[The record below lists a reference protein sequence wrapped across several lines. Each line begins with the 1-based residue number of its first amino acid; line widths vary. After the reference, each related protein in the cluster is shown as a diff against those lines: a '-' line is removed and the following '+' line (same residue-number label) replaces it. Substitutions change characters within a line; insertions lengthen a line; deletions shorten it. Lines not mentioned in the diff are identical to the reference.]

1 MSLITQPA
9 RIFLFFTL
17 LTAVC
22 QAQESASTSEIRTSP
37 DRYAGLRK
45 PDKANYQVEVRF
57 LSVTERLYDLLKE
70 SASVCEP
77 PKNDRGPFDGWQQLE
92 PGQTGVVQA
101 SSVSNPQS
109 EFQLAMLS
117 DEQMF
122 QLIQSVQGDTRSNIM
137 MAPRL
142 LLPAGETGSVSD
154 LSGVRCQ
161 KKSRTGQHEIVEV
174 KEGTEISVRVT
185 PLDQAS
191 AQVDVA
197 LDLHEILNR
206 EDVDVLDSGVLSRV
220 PKYQTTSTG
229 CSGIVKTDD
238 KRTQSLV
245 LFPAEFPIADEP
257 EESSIQKVSQK
268 IGLKRPEAD
277 RTVLVLCVTVVRT
290 PQ

>member
-1 MSLITQPA
+1 MSLIIQPA
-9 RIFLFFTL
+9 RTFLFLTL

-22 QAQESASTSEIRTSP
+22 QAQESASTSEVRTSP
-37 DRYAGLRK
+37 DRYAGLQK
-45 PDKANYQVEVRF
+45 SDKSDYQVEVRF

-70 SASVCEP
+70 SAPVCEP
-77 PKNDRGPFDGWQQLE
+77 PKNDRGPFDGWQQLK
-92 PGQTGVVQA
+92 PGQTGLLQG
-101 SSVSNPQS
+101 SSVSSPQS

-122 QLIQSVQGDTRSNIM
+122 QLIQSVQGDTRSSVM
-137 MAPRL
+137 MAPKL

-154 LSGVRCQ
+154 LTAVRCQ
-161 KKSRTGQHEIVEV
+161 KKSRTGVSEIIEV
-174 KEGTEISVRVT
+174 KEGTAISVRVT
-185 PLDQAS
+185 PLDQAR

-206 EDVDVLDSGVLSRV
+206 EDVEMLNSGVLSRV
-220 PKYQTTSTG
+220 PKHQTTSTG

-245 LFPAEFPIADEP
+245 LFPAEFPKADEP

-290 PQ
+290 TR